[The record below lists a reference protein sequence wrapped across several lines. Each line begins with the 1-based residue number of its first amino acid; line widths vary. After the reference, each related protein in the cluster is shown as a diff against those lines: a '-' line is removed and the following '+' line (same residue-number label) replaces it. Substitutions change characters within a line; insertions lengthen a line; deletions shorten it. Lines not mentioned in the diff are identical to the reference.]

1 MGLETMVRYF
11 ITGKA
16 IQQVPYFKPDSYLS
30 AGLFKSAG
38 KEINKLV
45 SKKRGSSLTG
55 VIVSVIVGG
64 ITFFTLWQ
72 DDDFKDIL
80 VEARKQGEN
89 N

>member
-1 MGLETMVRYF
+1 MVRCF

-16 IQQVPYFKPDSYLS
+16 IQQVPYLNLILISRL
-30 AGLFKSAG
+30 GLFKSAG

-45 SKKRGSSLTG
+45 SKKRDGSLTG
-55 VIVSVIVGG
+55 VMVSVVVGG
-64 ITFFTLWQ
+64 ITFFTLWR